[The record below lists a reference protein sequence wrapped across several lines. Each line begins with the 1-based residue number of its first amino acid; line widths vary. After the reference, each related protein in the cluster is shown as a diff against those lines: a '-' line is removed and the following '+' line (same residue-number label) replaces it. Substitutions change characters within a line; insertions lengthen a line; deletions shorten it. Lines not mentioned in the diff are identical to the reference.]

1 MAASVLVMVEKL
13 HKNGI
18 VFRDLK
24 LENIMV
30 ESHTGKL
37 KLVDF
42 GFSKL
47 IEDSRTFTK
56 CGSPAYMAP
65 EVIMIS
71 EGSKTGYSYEIDV
84 WAWGVVLCELIGGYN
99 PFSSGTDSD
108 VQMTYANILSLTVN
122 WPKNIPFIIRQLL
135 TRIFVREPLHRLT
148 IKDIKAHS
156 YFQGVDWYD
165 LSFQF

>member
-1 MAASVLVMVEKL
+1 MEYIEGLTLLQYIRHSVYVKGEKARYLAASVLIMIETL

-24 LENIMV
+24 LENVMI

-47 IEDSRTFTK
+47 IKQGRTFTK

-65 EVIMIS
+65 EVIMVS
-71 EGSKTGYSYEIDV
+71 
-84 WAWGVVLCELIGGYN
+84 
-99 PFSSGTDSD
+99 
-108 VQMTYANILSLTVN
+108 
-122 WPKNIPFIIRQLL
+122 
-135 TRIFVREPLHRLT
+135 
-148 IKDIKAHS
+148 
-156 YFQGVDWYD
+156 
-165 LSFQF
+165 